1 MSVGRFALT
10 HSRGVLAIALLL
22 AALGLQTLWH
32 VPLAILPDF
41 PYPRIAVIADAGDV
55 AIETMVQRVTR
66 PLESAAAVVPG
77 VTRVRSRTA
86 RGSVEMSVDFD
97 WNEDMFQAL
106 TYLRGSI
113 DSIRDDLPSGVSLVV
128 ERQDPSSFP
137 VIGYSLTSPTVDQA
151 TLRELADLQVAPTL
165 SRLRGVYRVLVQG
178 GDVREFTVAARPEAL
193 AAAGVS
199 IADVTAAIE
208 DTNQVSSVGRF
219 DKDHMKYLVVGTA
232 EMRGVDDVR
241 SAVVATKGDVPIRVR
256 DVADVFESSEERIT
270 AVTANGQPAVLVS
283 VLKQPGASVVAVSD
297 ELKEAFGDLAHSL
310 PAGIEIR
317 PFYDESDLVREAIGS
332 VRDAVILGAV
342 LAAMV
347 LVAFLG
353 SGRASA
359 AVLLTLPITVL
370 ITLLLLRVLGETLNL
385 MTLGGLAVGLG
396 LIIDDVVVT
405 VENIHRHVQEGKG
418 SRQAAVD
425 GTSEITRPMIGSS
438 LTTICV
444 FLPLLAVGGITGA
457 FFAPLALTL
466 TVMLLASMV
475 LAITVAPALCA
486 RLLRVEEGHD
496 AASGRMYWL
505 VRLVR
510 RGYAPLLRLVLRH
523 RWETVG
529 VSVLLALATVAIY
542 RSLPTGFM
550 PEMDEGAFIL
560 DYWTPDGTSLAET
573 DRQLRVVEEIL
584 MSQPEIEAYSRRTG
598 LELGFF
604 ATEQNTGDFA
614 VKLKPRSQRQRGI
627 QEVIEDTRARVSKA
641 LPGLLTEFVLII
653 QDRVADMA
661 GVPEPIEVKVF
672 GSDPARLQEL
682 APRVSEVVGEVP
694 GVVDVSP
701 GVTRSGPELIVRI
714 DPARAGRAGL
724 RASDVLDQLSTSMFG
739 QGGTFV
745 RRGEQSIPIRVT
757 YPPSL
762 RRTEEQVRRIELVS
776 PTGKLVPLTAIADV
790 SEGTGSAEQERED
803 QKPLIAVTASL
814 EGVDLGTGVR
824 RVQQAVAENI
834 VLPPG
839 YSVHYG
845 GLFETQQQSFRRL
858 LLVFLFG
865 MALVFV
871 VAVCQYEAFAE
882 PMALFLAAAFS
893 EVGVVLALRLT
904 HTPFNASSF
913 TGAIMVFGM
922 VLTNGIVLMDY
933 IRQRTRLGMPL
944 AEAAAEAGRIRVRP
958 VLMTS
963 TIAILALLPLALGI
977 GAGAEMQKPLAIAV
991 IGGLMVSPFFAL
1003 LLAPALLTVFRSRQF
1018 AHGRQP

>member
-1 MSVGRFALT
+1 MSAGRFALA
-10 HSRGVLAIALLL
+10 HSRGILAIALLL
-22 AALGLQTLWH
+22 AALGLQTVWH

-41 PYPRIAVIADAGDV
+41 QYPRIAVIADAGDV
-55 AIETMVQRVTR
+55 AIETMVQQVTR

-86 RGSVEMSVDFD
+86 RGSVEMSVDFE
-97 WNEDMFQAL
+97 WTEDMFQAL

-113 DSIRDDLPSGVSLVV
+113 DSVRKDLPSEVSLVV

-137 VIGYSLTSPTVDQA
+137 VIGYSLTSQTVDQA

-165 SRLRGVYRVLVQG
+165 SRLHGVYRVLVQG
-178 GDVREFTVAARPEAL
+178 GDVREFTVAVRPGAL

-199 IADVTAAIE
+199 ISDVAAAIE
-208 DTNQVSSVGRF
+208 DTNVVSSVGRF

-232 EMRGVDDVR
+232 EMRGAEDVR
-241 SAVVATKGDVPIRVR
+241 SAVVATKGDVPVRVE
-256 DVADVFESSEERIT
+256 DVADVFESSEERIA
-270 AVTANGQPAVLVS
+270 AVTANGQQAVLVS
-283 VLKQPGASVVAVSD
+283 ILKQPGASVVAVSD
-297 ELKEAFGDLAHSL
+297 ELEEAFGALAHSL
-310 PAGIEIR
+310 PGGIEIR

-332 VRDAVILGAV
+332 VRDAIILGAV
-342 LAAMV
+342 LAAIV

-405 VENIHRHVQEGKG
+405 VENIHRHVQEGKA

-457 FFAPLALTL
+457 FFSPLALTL

-486 RLLRVEEGHD
+486 RLLRQEEGP
-496 AASGRMYWL
+496 ASAGHLSWL
-505 VRLVR
+505 VRQTR
-510 RGYAPLLRLVLRH
+510 RGYAPVLRLVLAH
-523 RWETVG
+523 RWGTVG
-529 VSVLLALATVAIY
+529 VSILLALATVAAY
-542 RSLPTGFM
+542 RGLPTGFM

-573 DRQLRVVEEIL
+573 DRQLRIVEQIL
-584 MSQPEIEAYSRRTG
+584 MRQPEVEAYSRRTG
-598 LELGFF
+598 MELGFF

-627 QEVIEDTRARVSKA
+627 QEVISDTREQVAREV
-641 LPGLLTEFVLII
+641 PGLLTEFVLII
-653 QDRVADMA
+653 QDRVGDMA
-661 GVPEPIEVKVF
+661 GTPEPIEVKVF
-672 GSDPARLQEL
+672 GDDPLKLQGL
-682 APRVSEVVGEVP
+682 APKVAEAVAEVP
-694 GVVDVSP
+694 GVVDESA
-701 GVTRSGPELIVRI
+701 GVVRSGPELTVRV
-714 DPARAGRAGL
+714 DPARASRAGFTP
-724 RASDVLDQLSTSMFG
+724 SQVIDQLSVSVFG
-739 QGGTFV
+739 RGETFV
-745 RRGEQSIPIRVT
+745 RRGERSIPIRVA
-757 YPPSL
+757 YPPRQ
-762 RRTEEQVRRIELVS
+762 RRTEDQIRQVDLVS
-776 PTGKLVPLTAIADV
+776 PTGRLVPLSSIADV
-790 SEGTGSAEQERED
+790 EEGPGSAEQERED

-824 RVQQAVAENI
+824 RVRQAVEEN
-834 VLPPG
+834 VELPPG

-845 GLFETQQQSFRRL
+845 GLFETQQQSFRQL

-865 MALVFV
+865 MALVLV

-882 PMALFLAAAFS
+882 PMALFLSAAFS

-933 IRQRTRLGMPL
+933 IRQRTRLGTPL

-991 IGGLMVSPFFAL
+991 IGGLMVSPLFAL

-1018 AHGRQP
+1018 THGQQA